1 MKRLITTT
9 VNGREREVA
18 VAPNRTLLEMLRDEL
33 ELRGAVEGCG
43 VGVCGS
49 CTVLI
54 DGRPVSSCL
63 TLATNV
69 EGRSVTTIEGLA
81 VGGQLSPVQEAF
93 LRFQAFQCGFCT
105 PGMIMA
111 VEGLLLANP
120 LPNEAEIRDY
130 LSGNLCRC
138 GTYSAV
144 IEAVQSLVAEP
155 AGEAAIGAGSSGAV
169 TPGPEAARPGAHG

>member
-1 MKRLITTT
+1 VKRLITTT
-9 VNGREREVA
+9 VNGQAHELA
-18 VAPNRTLLEMLRDEL
+18 VAPNWTLLEVLRDQL

-43 VGVCGS
+43 VGQCGS

-69 EGRSVTTIEGLA
+69 EGRSVTTIEGVA
-81 VGGQLSPVQEAF
+81 ARGELSTVQQAF
-93 LRFQAFQCGFCT
+93 LRQQAFQCGFCT

-111 VEGLLLANP
+111 VEGLIRSNP
-120 LPNEAEIRDY
+120 VPDEAQIRDY

-144 IEAVQSLVAEP
+144 IAAVQEVVAEL
-155 AGEAAIGAGSSGAV
+155 AGTAERETAAG
-169 TPGPEAARPGAHG
+169 

>member
-9 VNGREREVA
+9 VNGREHEVA
-18 VAPNRTLLEMLRDEL
+18 IAPNRTLLEMLRDEL

-81 VGGQLSPVQEAF
+81 VGGELSPVQQAF

-111 VEGLLLANP
+111 VEGLLRANP
-120 LPNEAEIRDY
+120 SPNEAEIRDY

-144 IEAVQSLVAEP
+144 IQAVQSLAAEGNRDEGPLAGSGAEP
-155 AGEAAIGAGSSGAV
+155 AGTGAAPPSAGG
-169 TPGPEAARPGAHG
+169 

>member
-9 VNGREREVA
+9 INGRDVELA
-18 VAPNRTLLEMLRDEL
+18 VAPNRTLLETLRDDL

-63 TLATNV
+63 TLVTNV
-69 EGRSVTTIEGLA
+69 EGRSVTTIEGVARDGELSA
-81 VGGQLSPVQEAF
+81 VQQAF
-93 LRFQAFQCGFCT
+93 LQHQAFQCGFCT

-111 VEGLLLANP
+111 VEALL
-120 LPNEAEIRDY
+120 EADPDPDEAAIRDY

-144 IEAVQSLVAEP
+144 IEAVHT
-155 AGEAAIGAGSSGAV
+155 AAAARAGSEPSGA
-169 TPGPEAARPGAHG
+169 

>member
-1 MKRLITTT
+1 M
-9 VNGREREVA
+9 GQ
-18 VAPNRTLLEMLRDEL
+18 
-33 ELRGAVEGCG
+33 
-43 VGVCGS
+43 CGS

-69 EGRSVTTIEGLA
+69 EGRSVTTIEGVA
-81 VGGQLSPVQEAF
+81 AWTGDLSAVQEAF
-93 LRFQAFQCGFCT
+93 LRQQAFQCGFCT

-111 VEGLLLANP
+111 VEGLLRANP
-120 LPNEAEIRDY
+120 APDEAQIRDY

-144 IEAVQSLVAEP
+144 IAAVKEVAAEVAAGTVAAHRRATRRRVTAAQRP
-155 AGEAAIGAGSSGAV
+155 ATRPRVRGRG
-169 TPGPEAARPGAHG
+169 AAR

>member
-9 VNGREREVA
+9 VNGREHEVA

-81 VGGQLSPVQEAF
+81 KGGELSPVQQAF

-111 VEGLLLANP
+111 VEGLLHSNP
-120 LPNEAEIRDY
+120 SPNEAEIRDY

-144 IEAVQSLVAEP
+144 IQAVQSLVADGA
-155 AGEAAIGAGSSGAV
+155 AGGAV
-169 TPGPEAARPGAHG
+169 GGAAVSASAEAARPSARG